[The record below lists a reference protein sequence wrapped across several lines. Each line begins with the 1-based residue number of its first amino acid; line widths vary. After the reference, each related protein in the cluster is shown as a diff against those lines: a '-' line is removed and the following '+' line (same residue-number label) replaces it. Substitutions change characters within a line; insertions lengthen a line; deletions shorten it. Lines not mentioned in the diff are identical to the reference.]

1 MRALAALDFKNPT
14 CLYSFTRI
22 AIWACMATSPKKS
35 DGFARILSKV
45 DLDKVKGPG
54 MRSRLDEMEAL
65 LQDCWRVAATAP
77 EREATIAFGKCC
89 VRCTLWIMGKEKQ
102 GREPGLF
109 VDLASIAEKFA
120 SDLKGMAVTDEGD
133 GEDPSESIVGLDA
146 DKKTVALVQNE
157 HMKQNGLQ
165 LSYFM

>member
-54 MRSRLDEMEAL
+54 MRSRLDEMEPFCKIAGGWQQQ
-65 LQDCWRVAATAP
+65 LQR
-77 EREATIAFGKCC
+77 GKQP
-89 VRCTLWIMGKEKQ
+89 L
-102 GREPGLF
+102 P
-109 VDLASIAEKFA
+109 LAS
-120 SDLKGMAVTDEGD
+120 V
-133 GEDPSESIVGLDA
+133 V
-146 DKKTVALVQNE
+146 
-157 HMKQNGLQ
+157 
-165 LSYFM
+165 